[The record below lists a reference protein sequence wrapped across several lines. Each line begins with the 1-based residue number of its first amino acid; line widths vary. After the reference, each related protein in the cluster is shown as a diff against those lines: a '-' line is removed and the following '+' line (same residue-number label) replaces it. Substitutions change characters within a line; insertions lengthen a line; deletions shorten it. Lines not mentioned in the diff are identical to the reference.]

1 MSEVKGR
8 EGERFSSPKDQ
19 RDRISDEAERRG
31 FELVDVIPELD
42 VSGGAPLELRPFGKA
57 IERVERGEVQAII
70 FAYRDRADRSIVEG
84 TEAIERIDAAGGV
97 LIAGGSELTH
107 TSADKWAEATMGSFM
122 GEWQRR
128 VIKEKSADGQANAV
142 ANGRVLWARVPLG
155 YDRVD
160 GKLVVNEDEVPIVK
174 RAFEMRAAR
183 KSLTQVR
190 RMLKEHGVDRTN
202 RGVQQL
208 LGSRVY
214 LGEIHFGK
222 LHNLSAH
229 DAIVDRELFDRVQ
242 RMVVP
247 RGRRGKGS
255 DRLLARL
262 GVLRCGSCG
271 HALVSMTMPKQKDP
285 TTGQLGYPIYRCPST
300 HDCPRHL
307 TISATIAEEFIVAKV
322 RAKLEDAEGRA
333 SVAQAAQEAAAALE
347 RAQADLDAVIAAL
360 TAAGLVGEPATVERL
375 AELRQVRNDA
385 QVEVDRIGPDASRV
399 VNASVDWEKL
409 SLDGRRELIRATVAS
424 AVVGV
429 GKGADRIALTF
440 VGQ

>member
-1 MSEVKGR
+1 
-8 EGERFSSPKDQ
+8 
-19 RDRISDEAERRG
+19 
-31 FELVDVIPELD
+31 
-42 VSGGAPLELRPFGKA
+42 
-57 IERVERGEVQAII
+57 
-70 FAYRDRADRSIVEG
+70 
-84 TEAIERIDAAGGV
+84 
-97 LIAGGSELTH
+97 
-107 TSADKWAEATMGSFM
+107 
-122 GEWQRR
+122 
-128 VIKEKSADGQANAV
+128 
-142 ANGRVLWARVPLG
+142 
-155 YDRVD
+155 
-160 GKLVVNEDEVPIVK
+160 
-174 RAFEMRAAR
+174 
-183 KSLTQVR
+183 
-190 RMLKEHGVDRTN
+190 
-202 RGVQQL
+202 
-208 LGSRVY
+208 
-214 LGEIHFGK
+214 
-222 LHNLSAH
+222 
-229 DAIVDRELFDRVQ
+229 
-242 RMVVP
+242 
-247 RGRRGKGS
+247 
-255 DRLLARL
+255 
-262 GVLRCGSCG
+262 
-271 HALVSMTMPKQKDP
+271 MTMPKQKDP

-322 RAKLEDAEGRA
+322 RAKLEDAEGGA